1 MTEISEINKSYS
13 TLNSDEYTNDF
24 SKFDKADMKNYPIR
38 CSDCLNIAFL
48 NADFKND
55 HFVTLCG
62 NNHKN
67 EYSSFSSFIKGAY
80 IDLEKI
86 LCNECQKSKDEIN
99 LFKCNDCNLVF
110 CNNCKINHIEKKNHR
125 LTLEINKIDD
135 YCAIH
140 NKKIEYFNNDEKSYI
155 CQVCYETKNKKGNFI
170 KIEEILEN
178 KTKIEQEYNKVKNN
192 INICKNVQKL
202 LYEWLNDLT
211 KKVHD
216 YCETL
221 NNYCFLQK
229 SILHFLKNDNRDIY
243 NKNFNA
249 ITNYEAFSKNS
260 NIVDSKIQQINTNI
274 YNFYSIYSD
283 FQELSNNFIKL
294 LNNYDEI
301 NLVVDGE
308 KAKDELLERNMEKIN
323 KNPKLD
329 LKVNIKKKC
338 PKLEKSNKFKLSS
351 DIKSFTS
358 LNDEK
363 NLVIGYKSGKMEV
376 FKFTEKDY
384 IKPILKIKEFENEV
398 KLICELDTN
407 LFAATD
413 GKSQIKII
421 ELNNKE
427 YKVIQT
433 LYLKEDSEM
442 IYTMTYLPILSSN
455 KKCHYF
461 CTGDENHILIWKSNK
476 KPNNNITQNEE
487 TIIIESDNEESD
499 EDTESSINHEESL
512 YFTLEKDIKL
522 GTLTR
527 CLIEAGKYIAA
538 ACTKKGCIKFLD
550 AQNDFKEVNEIE
562 NKSISCGNNILAL
575 MPKTQKLIVGCKA
588 GFSIININNFTKSDY
603 FSQDMVTSLEW
614 AAKDYFICCC
624 SNRNEK
630 QIKKYLFEDSNH
642 KPVENNEK
650 SLNKKEVWN
659 FKIIRNKVFYAYEN
673 NLKFIE

>member
-13 TLNSDEYTNDF
+13 TLNSDEYSNDF

-48 NADFKND
+48 NADFKNG
-55 HFVTLCG
+55 HFATLCG

-135 YCAIH
+135 HCAIH

-274 YNFYSIYSD
+274 YNFYNIYSD

-294 LNNYDEI
+294 LIWLWMGKKQKMNY
-301 NLVVDGE
+301 
-308 KAKDELLERNMEKIN
+308 
-323 KNPKLD
+323 
-329 LKVNIKKKC
+329 
-338 PKLEKSNKFKLSS
+338 
-351 DIKSFTS
+351 
-358 LNDEK
+358 
-363 NLVIGYKSGKMEV
+363 
-376 FKFTEKDY
+376 
-384 IKPILKIKEFENEV
+384 
-398 KLICELDTN
+398 
-407 LFAATD
+407 
-413 GKSQIKII
+413 
-421 ELNNKE
+421 
-427 YKVIQT
+427 
-433 LYLKEDSEM
+433 
-442 IYTMTYLPILSSN
+442 
-455 KKCHYF
+455 
-461 CTGDENHILIWKSNK
+461 
-476 KPNNNITQNEE
+476 
-487 TIIIESDNEESD
+487 
-499 EDTESSINHEESL
+499 
-512 YFTLEKDIKL
+512 
-522 GTLTR
+522 
-527 CLIEAGKYIAA
+527 
-538 ACTKKGCIKFLD
+538 
-550 AQNDFKEVNEIE
+550 
-562 NKSISCGNNILAL
+562 
-575 MPKTQKLIVGCKA
+575 
-588 GFSIININNFTKSDY
+588 
-603 FSQDMVTSLEW
+603 
-614 AAKDYFICCC
+614 
-624 SNRNEK
+624 
-630 QIKKYLFEDSNH
+630 
-642 KPVENNEK
+642 
-650 SLNKKEVWN
+650 
-659 FKIIRNKVFYAYEN
+659 
-673 NLKFIE
+673 